1 MQASVA
7 PKGGR
12 VVGWGG
18 GGVAVSP
25 LNLCFLAALN
35 TPVKKAEGRRL
46 ATILCPEKTKTA
58 LYLATFMKSPPNVFL
73 CSTVKI

>member
-18 GGVAVSP
+18 VALSP

-35 TPVKKAEGRRL
+35 TPVKKAEG
-46 ATILCPEKTKTA
+46 
-58 LYLATFMKSPPNVFL
+58 
-73 CSTVKI
+73 